1 MSTVQSREE
10 CAFWL
15 YSAMF
20 TTYGLR
26 DMYEPGLKQLKL
38 CCYQFQRLLSAFL
51 PHLFEHMVGEG
62 IVVEMF
68 VIGWFQ
74 TLFLYVDALP
84 PATRDRIWDIFFF
97 ERSWKIFFRV
107 GIAIMELAMPA
118 LLKVRTAPSP
128 PTPASLLFVSHS
140 LPRPWLRRPLDL
152 TRVPVCACMP
162 STAEDGRAHAVP
174 DRVPAA

>member
-118 LLKVRTAPSP
+118 LLKVRTLLPSIPASFRFFRTRSPRPPSP
-128 PTPASLLFVSHS
+128 VAPPSRLD
-140 LPRPWLRRPLDL
+140 PR
-152 TRVPVCACMP
+152 CM
-162 STAEDGRAHAVP
+162 HAY
-174 DRVPAA
+174 AANS